1 MTISAVN
8 HPDRL
13 ENSAMH
19 TATLRAVGGSIS
31 VTLPRQM
38 LRTLGLAAGASV
50 AVTVEDGRLVLSPSR
65 PRYTLTELLAGMEPG
80 DMPTAPGWADARP
93 VGREAW

>member
-1 MTISAVN
+1 
-8 HPDRL
+8 
-13 ENSAMH
+13 MH
-19 TATLRAVGGSIS
+19 TATLRAVGGSVS

-50 AVTVEDGRLVLSPSR
+50 AVTLENGRLVLTPAR
-65 PRYTLTELLAGMEPG
+65 PRYTLDELLAGMKAG
-80 DMPTAPGWADARP
+80 DMPTAPGWADAPP

>member
-1 MTISAVN
+1 
-8 HPDRL
+8 
-13 ENSAMH
+13 MH
-19 TATLRAVGGSIS
+19 TATLRAVGGSVT

-50 AVTVEDGRLVLSPSR
+50 AVTLEDGRLVLSPAR
-65 PRYTLTELLAGMEPG
+65 PRYSLDELLSGMKPG
-80 DMPTAPGWADARP
+80 DMPTAPGWGAARP